1 MFVLGE
7 TEKAKSDEVKHECL
21 VSRVRYKYH
30 SLSMLGNFLISVD
43 ENIEFS
49 RTEERKMER
58 KYVENGALGAIRPLG
73 NAFLCCL
80 DFQMPKQFLFLASR
94 DSFQITVFAK

>member
-7 TEKAKSDEVKHECL
+7 PEKAKLDEVKHECL
-21 VSRVRYKYH
+21 VPRVRYKYH
-30 SLSMLGNFLISVD
+30 SLEMLRNLLMMVD

-58 KYVENGALGAIRPLG
+58 NRWRTELWMPYDHLGIP
-73 NAFLCCL
+73 FY
-80 DFQMPKQFLFLASR
+80 D
-94 DSFQITVFAK
+94 V